1 MFIPFP
7 ESLDDVHILLIDVL
21 KDLTFLPD
29 AHVSY
34 VEHHCARYQMAY
46 NLTSKLELEK
56 KSHLQMCFSIEISQ
70 VNLVLNFSELPLPN
84 QDDSYQC
91 ETLYKAYA
99 EDNTVLVNLGEH
111 EVVTFLLQILVIVIC

>member
-29 AHVSY
+29 AYVSY
-34 VEHHCARYQMAY
+34 VEYHCAGYHMAY
-46 NLTSKLELEK
+46 NITSKLELEK
-56 KSHLQMCFSIEISQ
+56 KRHLQMGYSIEISQ
-70 VNLVLNFSELPLPN
+70 AKLVINFSELALPN
-84 QDDSYQC
+84 QDHSYQC

>member
-1 MFIPFP
+1 MG
-7 ESLDDVHILLIDVL
+7 
-21 KDLTFLPD
+21 
-29 AHVSY
+29 
-34 VEHHCARYQMAY
+34 
-46 NLTSKLELEK
+46 
-56 KSHLQMCFSIEISQ
+56 FSIEISQ
-70 VNLVLNFSELPLPN
+70 VNLVLNFSELALPN

>member
-1 MFIPFP
+1 MG
-7 ESLDDVHILLIDVL
+7 
-21 KDLTFLPD
+21 
-29 AHVSY
+29 
-34 VEHHCARYQMAY
+34 
-46 NLTSKLELEK
+46 
-56 KSHLQMCFSIEISQ
+56 FSIEISQ
-70 VNLVLNFSELPLPN
+70 VNLVLNFSEFALSN